1 MDDFLKKRV
10 NKLNRQIN
18 LLRIELNS
26 MMKFINEN
34 DIDEGIVIDIIEDT
48 TNEIINK
55 IIRTTANEGDLIIDV
70 FGGSGTTSKVADD
83 LGFDTVSY
91 DIDETYCEIMKDRT
105 NCA

>member
-55 IIRTTANEGDLIIDV
+55 RNLIAKTISRTQL
-70 FGGSGTTSKVADD
+70 
-83 LGFDTVSY
+83 
-91 DIDETYCEIMKDRT
+91 
-105 NCA
+105 